1 MTERRMISRKIIDT
15 GAFVDM
21 PMTSRLLYYELNW
34 RADDDGFIASPKKIT
49 RSCGCSDDDLRILI
63 SKQFIIPFE
72 SGVVLIK
79 DWRIHNYIR
88 CDRYTETLFTD
99 EKEQIAIDG
108 NNRYLKCHTSG
119 IPNVIPDVIPL
130 VATGKDRLGKDRIES
145 LSPDEP
151 KETAIAVVDK
161 KSEFNKFWQL
171 YPRKQ
176 SKASALKSWNKVKPL
191 EYDKTFESLPVFI
204 KSEQWTKSNGEFI
217 PYPATWLNQQRWND
231 EVSKSSKPCISE
243 GKKIDG
249 GWQL

>member
-1 MTERRMISRKIIDT
+1 MISRKIVDT
-15 GAFVDM
+15 DAFVDM

-119 IPNVIPDVIPL
+119 IPDVIPDVIPL

-161 KSEFNKFWQL
+161 KIKFIVPAIEQVEDYCLERNNGISGQAFVDFYEARGWIAGKNKMKDWKAAVRTWENN
-171 YPRKQ
+171 RKSNLQ
-176 SKASALKSWNKVKPL
+176 NQFATEKPKY
-191 EYDKTFESLPVFI
+191 ENAPKI
-204 KSEQWTKSNGEFI
+204 TKS
-217 PYPATWLNQQRWND
+217 
-231 EVSKSSKPCISE
+231 
-243 GKKIDG
+243 G
-249 GWQL
+249 GIYADM

>member
-1 MTERRMISRKIIDT
+1 MAERRMISRKIVDT
-15 GAFVDM
+15 DAFVDM

-130 VATGKDRLGKDRIES
+130 VATGKDRLGKDRIDN
-145 LSPDEP
+145 LSPTET

-161 KSEFNKFWQL
+161 EFEFNKFWQL
-171 YPRKQ
+171 YPRKK
-176 SKASALKSWNKVKPL
+176 SKPNALTAWKKVKPL
-191 EYDKTFESLPVFI
+191 EYAKIFESLPMFV
-204 KSEQWTKSNGEFI
+204 KSEEWTKSNGKYI
-217 PYPATWLNQQRWND
+217 PYPASWLNQQCWND
-231 EVSKSSKPCISE
+231 EVGLSSKPCISE

>member
-1 MTERRMISRKIIDT
+1 MAERRMISRKIVDT
-15 GAFVDM
+15 DAFVDM

-108 NNRYLKCHTSG
+108 NNRYSKCHTNG

-151 KETAIAVVDK
+151 KETAIAVAGK
-161 KSEFNKFWQL
+161 K
-171 YPRKQ
+171 
-176 SKASALKSWNKVKPL
+176 
-191 EYDKTFESLPVFI
+191 
-204 KSEQWTKSNGEFI
+204 TKSIPPAVEQVEEYCLERNNGISGQAFVDFYEARGWI
-217 PYPATWLNQQRWND
+217 VGKKKMVDWKAAVRTWENNRKSNPL
-231 EVSKSSKPCISE
+231 SSKPCISE